1 MELIHIANAT
11 FSSLSFKTKHS
22 LENLASKQNLS
33 GLLKSRRCAH
43 RHRRNHASIRAIT
56 PAHVGTL
63 GEAPIQTLFAAV
75 RMSSRHHASC
85 AAGRGAGGASRDRTG
100 DLLVA
105 NQALSQLS
113 YGPSSMGRNRPRA
126 KSVVLARH
134 APLRWW
140 VWEELHLRPHPSQ
153 GCALTN

>member
-22 LENLASKQNLS
+22 LENLASKQKLS

-63 GEAPIQTLFAAV
+63 RQSAASGAH
-75 RMSSRHHASC
+75 RCGSHGLASSRVVRRWAGSWWSQPGSNRRPPGCKPGALPAELWPLVHGPKSPAGKRRGSC
-85 AAGRGAGGASRDRTG
+85 
-100 DLLVA
+100 
-105 NQALSQLS
+105 
-113 YGPSSMGRNRPRA
+113 
-126 KSVVLARH
+126 
-134 APLRWW
+134 PLRTTSL
-140 VWEELHLRPHPSQ
+140 VGLGGVAPPTSPLSGVRS
-153 GCALTN
+153 N